1 MWPFSKPK
9 VEERASYTEA
19 AITAIVEGAGGSTP
33 ADYRETAA
41 AQAAASLVARSLAIA
56 EIDGATPA
64 RTGLTG
70 AMLHDLGAA
79 LILEGEAVYRIDV
92 SQGGTVTLSRASD
105 WDITGGPDPQSWR
118 YRIKIAGPTR
128 DAETIL
134 PAAAVFH
141 PRVNASPSEPHKGRS
156 PIGLAAQSARMAA
169 GIERQFGNEAQQP
182 SGQVLPHPENVGET
196 ILTEIKGDLQKMAG
210 RTMLVP
216 SMASGWGEGKAGAP
230 ADWSPRRLGFNPP
243 EGALRARE
251 DVYSHLLATAGVD
264 PSLFSTG
271 SQTAKREALRAFL
284 HSTLQP
290 LADVIATEARVKLMA
305 DISFSFDRLFAS
317 DIQGRARAFKSLVD
331 GGMSVEQAA
340 KATGL

>member
-1 MWPFSKPK
+1 MAVDLGQLAVELRLSTDPDTPPDEPLASVLSRALRAAQAVVDERVRDDAPEAIKDMAVVAVASYLFDKSECGPRSPVFECLGEQRGRSDAVPVDRPPGRGDRGGLTVWPFSKP
-9 VEERASYTEA
+9 EPETRASYTEA
-19 AITAIVEGAGGSTP
+19 AIKAIVEGAGGSTP

-56 EIDGATPA
+56 EIEGATPA

-92 SQGGTVTLSRASD
+92 ATGGTVTLSRAFD

-134 PAAAVFH
+134 PSVAIFH

-169 GIERQFGNEAQQP
+169 GIESASLETKP
-182 SGQVLPHPENVGET
+182 SNPVGLSPAR
-196 ILTEIKGDLQKMAG
+196 ILARHVGD
-210 RTMLVP
+210 T
-216 SMASGWGEGKAGAP
+216 
-230 ADWSPRRLGFNPP
+230 
-243 EGALRARE
+243 
-251 DVYSHLLATAGVD
+251 TA
-264 PSLFSTG
+264 
-271 SQTAKREALRAFL
+271 
-284 HSTLQP
+284 
-290 LADVIATEARVKLMA
+290 
-305 DISFSFDRLFAS
+305 
-317 DIQGRARAFKSLVD
+317 
-331 GGMSVEQAA
+331 EQR
-340 KATGL
+340 

>member
-1 MWPFSKPK
+1 MWPFRKAEP
-9 VEERASYTEA
+9 ETRADYTEA
-19 AITAIVEGAGGSTP
+19 AVKAIVEGAGGSIP

-41 AQAAASLVARSLAIA
+41 AQAAASLVARAFAVA
-56 EIDGATPA
+56 EIGGGTTT

-70 AMLHDLGAA
+70 ALLHDLGAA

-92 SQGGTVTLSRASD
+92 SPGAVVTLTRASD
-105 WDITGGPDPQSWR
+105 WDITGGPDPESWR
-118 YRIKIAGPTR
+118 YRVKIAGPTR

-134 PAAAVFH
+134 PAAAIFH

-169 GIERQFGNEAQQP
+169 GIEKQFGNEANQP
-182 SGQVLPHPENVGET
+182 SGQLIPHPENAPVED
-196 ILTEIKGDLQKMAG
+196 IRGDLRKMAG

-216 SMASGWGEGKAGAP
+216 SMSAGWGEGRTGAP
-230 ADWSPRRLGFNPP
+230 ADWSPKRLGFNPS

-251 DVYSHLLATAGVD
+251 SVFEHLLATAGVD
-264 PSLFSTG
+264 PSLFATG

-290 LADVIATEARVKLMA
+290 LADVIAVEARDKLMA
-305 DISFSFDRLFAS
+305 EISFSFERLFAS

-331 GGMSVEQAA
+331 GGMSVEHAA